1 MFASTWLQL
10 TAAVSNNSLS
20 AVARI
25 YIQVSGELATIVNI
39 VDCRNS
45 SGRAIFDPVVA
56 LNAGY
61 ARVEFGSGPFQPFG
75 SPPRV
80 LFVYEQNLAINSPR
94 FQSGRPS
101 TRLAMMLRCTSFVP
115 P

>member
-10 TAAVSNNSLS
+10 TATVSNNSLS

-25 YIQVSGELATIVNI
+25 YIQVSRELTTIVNI
-39 VDCRNS
+39 R
-45 SGRAIFDPVVA
+45 
-56 LNAGY
+56 
-61 ARVEFGSGPFQPFG
+61 

-80 LFVYEQNLAINSPR
+80 LFVYEQNLASPR